1 LSGVGETSGVA
12 VGCFEPLFGDEHRL
26 DWNKMTQDQWGQLKQ
41 TLLETVGQNNFKN
54 WIEPLQLDTIAEG
67 VATFSAPTSFL
78 GNYVS
83 QNFGEL
89 ILHHMTMAG
98 QPVRRLDFRVDS
110 DAQRQVAATPA
121 EPASVQ
127 VNAPA
132 SPAPVQSR
140 PTDDQLPNAPLDA
153 RFTFDTFVVGKP
165 NELAHAAARRVAE
178 GGPVTFNPLFLYG
191 GVGLG
196 KTHLM
201 HAIAWELQS
210 QRPDLNVVY
219 LSAEQFMYRFVQAL
233 RDRKMM
239 DFKQL
244 FRSVDVLM
252 VDDVQFIAG
261 KDSTQEEFFHTFNA
275 LVDQNKQIIIS
286 ADRAPGEIKD
296 MEERIKSRLQCGLV
310 VDLHPTDYELRLGIL
325 QSKVEQYRLQYP
337 DLEIEAGVLEFL
349 AHRISTNV
357 RVLEG
362 ALTRLFA
369 FASLVGRP
377 ITMALTQDCLAD
389 VLRASERKITVEEIQ
404 RKVSEHYNIRL
415 SDMIGPK
422 RVRTYARP
430 RQVAMY
436 LCKQLTSRSLPEIGR
451 RFGGRDH
458 TTVMHGVRRIEE
470 LRAKDGQIAEDLELL
485 RRALEA

>member
-1 LSGVGETSGVA
+1 MDDRQWTELKISLKKSIGE
-12 VGCFEPLFGDEHRL
+12 
-26 DWNKMTQDQWGQLKQ
+26 
-41 TLLETVGQNNFKN
+41 NNFNN
-54 WIEPLQLDTIAEG
+54 WLSPINFSHVEED
-67 VATFSAPTSFL
+67 VAIFKVPTNFL

-83 QNFGEL
+83 QNFSE
-89 ILHHMTMAG
+89 IIVA
-98 QPVRRLDFRVDS
+98 QISSKINKINRIRFEVDS
-110 DAQRQVAATPA
+110 KSNNLANSQP
-121 EPASVQ
+121 S
-127 VNAPA
+127 APA
-132 SPAPVQSR
+132 HISFPKDNELTGA
-140 PTDDQLPNAPLDA
+140 QLDK
-153 RFTFDTFVVGKP
+153 RFTFDAFVVGKP

-178 GGPVTFNPLFLYG
+178 GGDVSFNPLFLYG

-201 HAIAWELQS
+201 HAIAWELS
-210 QRPDLNVVY
+210 NRRPDINVLY

-233 RDRKMM
+233 RERKMM

-244 FRSVDVLM
+244 FRSVDILM

-261 KDSTQEEFFHTFNA
+261 KGSTQEEFFHTFNA

-286 ADRAPGEIKD
+286 GDRAPGEIKD
-296 MEERIKSRLQCGLV
+296 LEDRIKSRLQSGLV

-325 QSKVEQYRLQYP
+325 QSKVERQKQQYP
-337 DLEIEAGVLEFL
+337 ELSIDNNVLEFL
-349 AHRISTNV
+349 ALRISTNV

-369 FASLVGRP
+369 FASLIGRH
-377 ITMALTQDCLAD
+377 ITLEVAQDCLAD

-422 RVRTYARP
+422 RLRTYARP
-430 RQVAMY
+430 RQIAMF
-436 LCKQLTSRSLPEIGR
+436 LSKQLTSRSLPEIGR

-458 TTVMHGVRRIEE
+458 TTVMHGVKRIEE
-470 LRAKDGQIAEDLELL
+470 LRAQDGQIAEDLEML

>member
-1 LSGVGETSGVA
+1 
-12 VGCFEPLFGDEHRL
+12 
-26 DWNKMTQDQWGQLKQ
+26 MTKEQWGQLKQ
-41 TLLETVGQNNFKN
+41 ELLGKVGKHSFTS
-54 WIEPLQLDTIAEG
+54 WIEPLELAGVRDG
-67 VATFSAPTSFL
+67 VATFDVPTTFL

-83 QNFGEL
+83 QNFGDL
-89 ILHHMTMAG
+89 ILYQLNTIA
-98 QPVRRLDFRVDS
+98 PEIRRVHF
-110 DAQRQVAATPA
+110 QVPA
-121 EPASVQ
+121 NASVSPSAPRNHTHAPKPVSQSVAGLTDGQ
-127 VNAPA
+127 VPA
-132 SPAPVQSR
+132 
-140 PTDDQLPNAPLDA
+140 APLDD
-153 RFTFDTFVVGKP
+153 RFTFDSFVVGKP

-210 QRPDLNVVY
+210 KRSDLNVVY

-233 RDRKMM
+233 RDRRMM
-239 DFKQL
+239 DFKEM

-275 LVDQNKQIIIS
+275 LVDQNKQIVIS
-286 ADRAPGEIKD
+286 ADRAPGEIEHLED
-296 MEERIKSRLQCGLV
+296 RIKSRLQCGLV

-325 QSKVEQYRLQYP
+325 QTKVERFRADYLGLQMA
-337 DLEIEAGVLEFL
+337 DGVLEFL

-362 ALTRLFA
+362 ALTRLYA
-369 FASLVGRP
+369 FASLVGHE
-377 ITMALTQDCLAD
+377 ITLELAQDCLAD
-389 VLRASERKITVEEIQ
+389 ILRASERKISIEEIQ
-404 RKVSEHYNIRL
+404 RQVSDHYNIRL

-422 RVRTYARP
+422 RVRSFARP

-436 LCKQLTSRSLPEIGR
+436 LCKQMTSRSLPEIGR

-458 TTVMHGVRRIEE
+458 TTVMHGVKRIEE
-470 LRAKDGQIAEDLELL
+470 LRHQDAQIAEDLELL
-485 RRALEA
+485 RRTLEG

>member
-1 LSGVGETSGVA
+1 
-12 VGCFEPLFGDEHRL
+12 
-26 DWNKMTQDQWGQLKQ
+26 MTKEKWGQLRQ
-41 TLLETVGQNNFKN
+41 RLLKTVGQNNYTT
-54 WIEPLQLDTIAEG
+54 WIEPLKFRDLDGGI
-67 VATFSAPTSFL
+67 ATFDVPTTFM

-83 QNFGEL
+83 QNFSDL
-89 ILHHMTMAG
+89 ILHELKAEDDSI
-98 QPVRRLDFRVDS
+98 RRLSFAVAANSQARPT
-110 DAQRQVAATPA
+110 RQKKPPSVATPA
-121 EPASVQ
+121 ATVPAHS
-127 VNAPA
+127 ALA
-132 SPAPVQSR
+132 
-140 PTDDQLPNAPLDA
+140 TAPLDR
-153 RFTFDTFVVGKP
+153 RFTFDSFVVGKP

-201 HAIAWELQS
+201 HAIAWELQTR
-210 QRPDLNVVY
+210 RPDLNVLY

-239 DFKQL
+239 DFKEI

-296 MEERIKSRLQCGLV
+296 LEERVKSRLQCGLV

-325 QSKVEQYRLQYP
+325 QSKVEQQRLNYP
-337 DLEIEAGVLEFL
+337 GLEIEDGVLEFL

-369 FASLVGRP
+369 FASLVGRE
-377 ITMALTQDCLAD
+377 INMELTQDCLSD

-404 RKVSEHYNIRL
+404 RKVSDHYNIRL

-422 RVRTYARP
+422 RLRSYARP

-436 LCKQLTSRSLPEIGR
+436 LCKKMTSRSLPEIGR

-458 TTVMHGVRRIEE
+458 TTVMHGVKRIEE
-470 LRAKDGQIAEDLELL
+470 LKTQDGQIAEDLELL
-485 RRALEA
+485 RRALEE

>member
-1 LSGVGETSGVA
+1 MTNDAWGE
-12 VGCFEPLFGDEHRL
+12 LKKRL
-26 DWNKMTQDQWGQLKQ
+26 LK
-41 TLLETVGQNNFKN
+41 TVGQNNFSQ
-54 WIEPLQLDTIAEG
+54 WIEPLQMASIQEG
-67 VATFSAPTSFL
+67 VAVLDVPTHFH

-83 QNFGEL
+83 QNFADL
-89 ILHHMTMAG
+89 ILFEFRSTG
-98 QPVRRLDFRVDS
+98 EVVQRLKF
-110 DAQRQVAATPA
+110 QVTA
-121 EPASVQ
+121 
-127 VNAPA
+127 NAPA
-132 SPAPVQSR
+132 KPKLSAPAVAESAPEKTSR
-140 PTDDQLPNAPLDA
+140 TKPAQLDS

-165 NELAHAAARRVAE
+165 NELAHAAARRVSE
-178 GGPVTFNPLFLYG
+178 GGPVTFNPLVLYG

-201 HAIAWELQS
+201 HAIAWELQAR
-210 QRPDLNVVY
+210 QPELNVLY

-233 RDRKMM
+233 SERKMM
-239 DFKQL
+239 DFKFL
-244 FRSVDVLM
+244 FRAVDVLM

-296 MEERIKSRLQCGLV
+296 MEERVKSRLQCGLV
-310 VDLHPTDYELRLGIL
+310 VDLHPTNYELRLGIL
-325 QSKVEQYRLQYP
+325 QSKVQQYRTSYP
-337 DLEIEAGVLEFL
+337 GLTVGDGVLEFL

-369 FASLVGRP
+369 FASLVGRE
-377 ITMALTQDCLAD
+377 IDMELTQDCLAD
-389 VLRASERKITVEEIQ
+389 VLRASERKTTVEEIQ
-404 RKVSEHYNIRL
+404 RKVSEYYNIRL
-415 SDMIGPK
+415 SDIIGPK
-422 RVRTYARP
+422 RLRAYARP

-436 LCKQLTSRSLPEIGR
+436 LSKQLTSRSLPEIGR

-458 TTVMHGVRRIEE
+458 TTVMHGVKRIQE
-470 LRAKDGQIAEDLELL
+470 LQHSDGQIAEDVEIL

>member
-1 LSGVGETSGVA
+1 MDERKWTKLKISLKKSIGENNFNNWLSPVEFSHVNEDVA
-12 VGCFEPLFGDEHRL
+12 V
-26 DWNKMTQDQWGQLKQ
+26 
-41 TLLETVGQNNFKN
+41 
-54 WIEPLQLDTIAEG
+54 
-67 VATFSAPTSFL
+67 FSVPTNFL

-83 QNFGEL
+83 QNFGEIIVAQLSSENDKINRIRFEVNSDLSNFGESQPSTHSPNNVPKDNEL
-89 ILHHMTMAG
+89 ISA
-98 QPVRRLDFRVDS
+98 QLDK
-110 DAQRQVAATPA
+110 
-121 EPASVQ
+121 
-127 VNAPA
+127 
-132 SPAPVQSR
+132 
-140 PTDDQLPNAPLDA
+140 
-153 RFTFDTFVVGKP
+153 RFTFDAFVVGKP

-178 GGPVTFNPLFLYG
+178 GAEVSFNPLFLYG

-201 HAIAWELQS
+201 HAIAWELS
-210 QRPDLNVVY
+210 NRRPDINVLY

-233 RDRKMM
+233 RERKMM

-244 FRSVDVLM
+244 FRSVDILM

-261 KDSTQEEFFHTFNA
+261 KGSTQEEFFHTFNA

-286 ADRAPGEIKD
+286 GDRAPGEIKD
-296 MEERIKSRLQCGLV
+296 LEDRIKSRLQSGLV

-325 QSKVEQYRLQYP
+325 QSKVERQKLQYP
-337 DLEIEAGVLEFL
+337 ELSIDNNVLEFL
-349 AHRISTNV
+349 ALRISTNV

-369 FASLVGRP
+369 FASLIGRH
-377 ITMALTQDCLAD
+377 ITLEVAQDCLAD

-422 RVRTYARP
+422 RLRTYARP
-430 RQVAMY
+430 RQIAMF
-436 LCKQLTSRSLPEIGR
+436 LSKQLTSRSLPEIGR

-458 TTVMHGVRRIEE
+458 TTVMHGVKRIEE
-470 LRAKDGQIAEDLELL
+470 LRSQDGQIAEDLEML

>member
-1 LSGVGETSGVA
+1 MT
-12 VGCFEPLFGDEHRL
+12 DE
-26 DWNKMTQDQWGQLKQ
+26 KWGQVRVNLIK
-41 TLLETVGQNNFKN
+41 TVGQNNYKN
-54 WIEPLQLDTIAEG
+54 WIEPLEFSELDDG
-67 VATFSAPTSFL
+67 VATFFVPTNFM

-83 QNFGEL
+83 QNFGDQ
-89 ILHHMTMAG
+89 ILYQLTTAG
-98 QPVRRLDFRVDS
+98 EAVQRVVFQVPANQTTRPKPAKPV
-110 DAQRQVAATPA
+110 AVAKSSSKAVPG
-121 EPASVQ
+121 
-127 VNAPA
+127 
-132 SPAPVQSR
+132 
-140 PTDDQLPNAPLDA
+140 APLDK
-153 RFTFDTFVVGKP
+153 RFRFETFVVGKP
-165 NELAHAAARRVAE
+165 NELAHAAAKRVAE

-201 HAIAWELQS
+201 HAIAHELQER
-210 QRPDLNVVY
+210 QPELNVVY

-233 RDRKMM
+233 REKRMM
-239 DFKQL
+239 DFKSL

-296 MEERIKSRLQCGLV
+296 MEDRIKSRLQCGLV
-310 VDLHPTDYELRLGIL
+310 VDLHPTDFELRLGVL
-325 QSKVEQYRLQYP
+325 QSKVDQYSAQYP
-337 DLEIEAGVLEFL
+337 GLELDDGVLDFL

-377 ITMALTQDCLAD
+377 ITLELAQDCLAD
-389 VLRASERKITVEEIQ
+389 VLRASDRKITVEEIQ

-422 RVRTYARP
+422 RLRSYARP

-436 LCKQLTSRSLPEIGR
+436 LCKQLTTRSLPEIGR

-458 TTVMHGVRRIEE
+458 TTVMHGVKRIEE
-470 LRAKDGQIAEDLELL
+470 LKVQDSQIADDIELL
-485 RRALEA
+485 RRSLEA

>member
-1 LSGVGETSGVA
+1 
-12 VGCFEPLFGDEHRL
+12 
-26 DWNKMTQDQWGQLKQ
+26 MTNEQWGEMRQKLLKA
-41 TLLETVGQNNFKN
+41 VGQNNYTT
-54 WIEPLQLDTIAEG
+54 WIEPLEFRGLSDG
-67 VATFSAPTSFL
+67 VATFDVPTSFL

-83 QNFGEL
+83 QNFADL
-89 ILHHMTMAG
+89 ILHELHSG
-98 QPVRRLDFRVDS
+98 DPDVRRLKFT
-110 DAQRQVAATPA
+110 VAANADARPTPKPQTA
-121 EPASVQ
+121 APAPRASVMSAL
-127 VNAPA
+127 NP
-132 SPAPVQSR
+132 
-140 PTDDQLPNAPLDA
+140 APLDS
-153 RFTFDTFVVGKP
+153 RFTFDAFVVGKP
-165 NELAHAAARRVAE
+165 NELAHAAAKRVAE

-201 HAIAWELQS
+201 HAIAWELQAR
-210 QRPDLNVVY
+210 RPDMSVLY

-239 DFKQL
+239 DFKEI

-275 LVDQNKQIIIS
+275 LVDQQKQIIIS
-286 ADRAPGEIKD
+286 ADRAPGEITGLED
-296 MEERIKSRLQCGLV
+296 RVKSRLQCGLV

-325 QSKVEQYRLQYP
+325 QSKVEQQRLTYP
-337 DLEIEAGVLEFL
+337 DLRLNDGVLEFL

-369 FASLVGRP
+369 FASLVGRE
-377 ITMALTQDCLAD
+377 ITMELTQDCLAD
-389 VLRASERKITVEEIQ
+389 VLRATDRKITVEEIQ

-422 RVRTYARP
+422 RLRSYARP
-430 RQVAMY
+430 RQIAMY
-436 LCKQLTSRSLPEIGR
+436 LAKQLTSRSLPEIGR

-458 TTVMHGVRRIEE
+458 TTVMHGVKRIEE
-470 LRAKDGQIAEDLELL
+470 LKQSDGQIAEDLELL

>member
-1 LSGVGETSGVA
+1 
-12 VGCFEPLFGDEHRL
+12 
-26 DWNKMTQDQWGQLKQ
+26 MTQNEWGQLRQ
-41 TLLETVGQNNFKN
+41 RLLKTVGQNNYTT
-54 WIEPLQLDTIAEG
+54 WIEPLEFRALDDGI
-67 VATFSAPTSFL
+67 VTFDVPTNFM

-83 QNFGEL
+83 QNFSDL
-89 ILHHMTMAG
+89 ILRELKTEDDT
-98 QPVRRLDFRVDS
+98 VRRLAFSVPANTQPRPTTS
-110 DAQRQVAATPA
+110 DTTT
-121 EPASVQ
+121 
-127 VNAPA
+127 
-132 SPAPVQSR
+132 APVQA
-140 PTDDQLPNAPLDA
+140 PTPKRQSTASNLTAAALDK
-153 RFTFDTFVVGKP
+153 RFTFDSFVVGKP

-201 HAIAWELQS
+201 HAIGWELRNR
-210 QRPDLNVVY
+210 RPDINVLY

-239 DFKQL
+239 DFKEI

-261 KDSTQEEFFHTFNA
+261 KDSTQDEFFHTFNA

-296 MEERIKSRLQCGLV
+296 LEERVKSRLQCGLV

-325 QSKVEQYRLQYP
+325 QSKVEQQQVFYP
-337 DLEIEAGVLEFL
+337 DLSLESGVLEFL
-349 AHRISTNV
+349 ALRISNNV

-369 FASLVGRP
+369 FASLVGRK
-377 ITMALTQDCLAD
+377 IDLDLTQDCLAD

-404 RKVSEHYNIRL
+404 RKVSDHYNIRL

-422 RVRTYARP
+422 RLRSYARP

-436 LCKQLTSRSLPEIGR
+436 LCKHMTSRSLPEIGR

-458 TTVMHGVRRIEE
+458 TTVMHGVKRIDE
-470 LRAKDGQIAEDLELL
+470 LRQQDGQIAEDLELL

>member
-1 LSGVGETSGVA
+1 MDDRKWTKLKISLKKSIGE
-12 VGCFEPLFGDEHRL
+12 
-26 DWNKMTQDQWGQLKQ
+26 
-41 TLLETVGQNNFKN
+41 NNFNN
-54 WIEPLQLDTIAEG
+54 WLSPIEFSHVEED
-67 VATFSAPTSFL
+67 VAIFTVPTNFL

-83 QNFGEL
+83 QNFGEIIVAQISL
-89 ILHHMTMAG
+89 EVNQINRIRFEVDNKSNNLASS
-98 QPVRRLDFRVDS
+98 QPS
-110 DAQRQVAATPA
+110 
-121 EPASVQ
+121 
-127 VNAPA
+127 APA
-132 SPAPVQSR
+132 HISFPKDNELTGA
-140 PTDDQLPNAPLDA
+140 QLDK
-153 RFTFDTFVVGKP
+153 RFTFDAFVVGKP

-178 GGPVTFNPLFLYG
+178 GGDVSFNPLFLYG

-201 HAIAWELQS
+201 HAIAWELS
-210 QRPDLNVVY
+210 NRRPDINVLY

-233 RDRKMM
+233 RERKMM

-244 FRSVDVLM
+244 FRSVDILM

-261 KDSTQEEFFHTFNA
+261 KGSTQEEFFHTFNA

-286 ADRAPGEIKD
+286 GDRAPGEIKD
-296 MEERIKSRLQCGLV
+296 LEDRIKSRLQSGLV

-325 QSKVEQYRLQYP
+325 QSKVERQKQQYP
-337 DLEIEAGVLEFL
+337 ELSIDNNVLEFL
-349 AHRISTNV
+349 ALRISTNV

-369 FASLVGRP
+369 FASLIGRH
-377 ITMALTQDCLAD
+377 ITLEVAQDCLAD

-422 RVRTYARP
+422 RLRTYARP
-430 RQVAMY
+430 RQIAMF
-436 LCKQLTSRSLPEIGR
+436 LSKQLTSRSLPEIGR

-458 TTVMHGVRRIEE
+458 TTVMHGVKRIEE
-470 LRAKDGQIAEDLELL
+470 LRAQDGQIAEDSEML
-485 RRALEA
+485 RRAIEA

>member
-1 LSGVGETSGVA
+1 
-12 VGCFEPLFGDEHRL
+12 
-26 DWNKMTQDQWGQLKQ
+26 MTQEKWGILKEK
-41 TLLETVGQNNFKN
+41 LLNTVGQNNYKT
-54 WIEPLQLDTIAEG
+54 WIEPLEFAALEDG
-67 VATFSAPTSFL
+67 VAKFTVPTIFM

-83 QNFGEL
+83 QNYADL
-89 ILHHMTMAG
+89 ILHELSTAG
-98 QPVRRLDFRVDS
+98 EKVQSLSFG
-110 DAQRQVAATPA
+110 VAANSTTRPVSKSSKPA
-121 EPASVQ
+121 QTAEAKP
-127 VNAPA
+127 APA
-132 SPAPVQSR
+132 RAETATAR
-140 PTDDQLPNAPLDA
+140 NTADQLQTAPLDS
-153 RFTFDTFVVGKP
+153 RFTFDSFVVGKP
-165 NELAHAAARRVAE
+165 NELAHAAARRVSE
-178 GGPVTFNPLFLYG
+178 GGPVTFNPLVLYG

-201 HAIAWELQS
+201 HAIAWELGA
-210 QRPDLNVVY
+210 RKPELNVLY

-233 RDRKMM
+233 RERRTM
-239 DFKQL
+239 DFKHL

-261 KDSTQEEFFHTFNA
+261 KDGTQEEFFHTFNA

-296 MEERIKSRLQCGLV
+296 LEDRVKSRLQCGLV

-325 QSKVEQYRLQYP
+325 QSKIQQYRSTYP
-337 DLEIEAGVLEFL
+337 GLEICDGVLEFL
-349 AHRISTNV
+349 AQRISTNV

-377 ITMALTQDCLAD
+377 IDMDLTQDCLAD

-404 RKVSEHYNIRL
+404 RKVSDYYNIRL
-415 SDMIGPK
+415 SDIIGPK
-422 RVRTYARP
+422 RLRSYARP

-470 LRAKDGQIAEDLELL
+470 LKTTDGQIAEDVEIL

>member
-1 LSGVGETSGVA
+1 MNQEHWGVVQDRLCKTLGE
-12 VGCFEPLFGDEHRL
+12 
-26 DWNKMTQDQWGQLKQ
+26 
-41 TLLETVGQNNFKN
+41 NNYKT
-54 WIEPLQLDTIAEG
+54 WIEPLEFGGMAEEG
-67 VATFSAPTSFL
+67 VVRLLAPTGFF
-78 GNYVS
+78 GTYVS
-83 QNFGEL
+83 QNYGDVL
-89 ILHHMTMAG
+89 LAQLSVMNNDI
-98 QPVRRLDFRVDS
+98 RRVQFD
-110 DAQRQVAATPA
+110 VAAHQTPGDAKPARNA
-121 EPASVQ
+121 EPAAEACAVDVSSQ
-127 VNAPA
+127 GKAD
-132 SPAPVQSR
+132 S
-140 PTDDQLPNAPLDA
+140 DLLPGAPLDK
-153 RFTFDTFVVGKP
+153 RFTFDRFVVGKP

-201 HAIAWELQS
+201 HAIAWELS
-210 QRPDLNVVY
+210 RRSPDLNVLY

-233 RDRKMM
+233 RERRMM

-286 ADRAPGEIKD
+286 ADRAPDEIKD
-296 MEERIKSRLQCGLV
+296 LENRIRSRLQQGLV

-325 QSKVEQYRLQYP
+325 QSKVDIYRAQYP
-337 DLEIEAGVLEFL
+337 DFKIEDGVLEFL
-349 AHRISTNV
+349 SHRISTNV

-369 FASLVGRP
+369 FSSLVGKP
-377 ITMALTQDCLAD
+377 IDMDLVHDSLAD
-389 VLRASERKITVEEIQ
+389 VLRASERKISIEEIQ
-404 RKVSEHYNIRL
+404 RKVAEHYNIRL

-422 RVRTYARP
+422 RLRTFARP
-430 RQVAMY
+430 RQIAMY
-436 LCKQLTSRSLPEIGR
+436 LCKQLTRRSLPEIGR

-458 TTVMHGVRRIEE
+458 TTVMHGVKRIEE
-470 LRAKDGQIAEDLELL
+470 LRIQDGQIDEDIEML

>member
-1 LSGVGETSGVA
+1 MDEKIWTKLKISLKKSIGENNFNNWLSPISFSYVDEDVA
-12 VGCFEPLFGDEHRL
+12 VF
-26 DWNKMTQDQWGQLKQ
+26 
-41 TLLETVGQNNFKN
+41 TV
-54 WIEPLQLDTIAEG
+54 
-67 VATFSAPTSFL
+67 PTNFL

-83 QNFGEL
+83 QNWGEL
-89 ILHHMTMAG
+89 IIGQISSESDKINRIRFEVDPDLNNFRETQPSPPAHISIQKDNELAG
-98 QPVRRLDFRVDS
+98 AQLDK
-110 DAQRQVAATPA
+110 
-121 EPASVQ
+121 
-127 VNAPA
+127 
-132 SPAPVQSR
+132 
-140 PTDDQLPNAPLDA
+140 
-153 RFTFDTFVVGKP
+153 RFTFDAFVVGKP

-178 GGPVTFNPLFLYG
+178 GGDVSFNPLFLYG

-201 HAIAWELQS
+201 HAIAWELS
-210 QRPDLNVVY
+210 NRRPDINVLY

-233 RDRKMM
+233 RERKMM

-244 FRSVDVLM
+244 FRSVDILM

-261 KDSTQEEFFHTFNA
+261 KGSTQEEFFHTFNA

-286 ADRAPGEIKD
+286 GDRAPGEIKD
-296 MEERIKSRLQCGLV
+296 LEDRIKSRLQSGLV

-325 QSKVEQYRLQYP
+325 QSKVERQKQQYP
-337 DLEIEAGVLEFL
+337 ELSIDNNVLEFL
-349 AHRISTNV
+349 ALRISTNV

-369 FASLVGRP
+369 FASLIGRH
-377 ITMALTQDCLAD
+377 ITLEVAQDCLAD

-422 RVRTYARP
+422 RLRTYARP
-430 RQVAMY
+430 RQIAMF
-436 LCKQLTSRSLPEIGR
+436 LSKQLTSRSLPEIGR

-470 LRAKDGQIAEDLELL
+470 LRAQDGQIAEDLEML

>member
-1 LSGVGETSGVA
+1 
-12 VGCFEPLFGDEHRL
+12 
-26 DWNKMTQDQWGQLKQ
+26 MTQEQWGQLQ
-41 TLLETVGQNNFKN
+41 QNLLKTVGRNNFAT
-54 WIEPLQLDTIAEG
+54 WIEPLEFQDIIDG
-67 VATFSAPTSFL
+67 VATFEVPTTFL

-83 QNFGEL
+83 QNFGDL
-89 ILHHMTMAG
+89 ILHKLSEVDAG
-98 QPVRRLDFRVDS
+98 VRRINFRVAANLAQRPLVSAQAHS
-110 DAQRQVAATPA
+110 DAAPSPVAVDPAPAPIASPTPVAAKEELIPA
-121 EPASVQ
+121 
-127 VNAPA
+127 
-132 SPAPVQSR
+132 
-140 PTDDQLPNAPLDA
+140 APLDS
-153 RFTFDTFVVGKP
+153 RFSFDTFVVGKP

-201 HAIAWELQS
+201 HAIAWELQT

-296 MEERIKSRLQCGLV
+296 LEDRIKSRLQCGLV

-325 QSKVEQYRLQYP
+325 QSKVELHSAQYP
-337 DLEIEAGVLEFL
+337 GLELAAGVLEFL

-377 ITMALTQDCLAD
+377 ITMELTQDCLAD

-422 RVRTYARP
+422 RVRSYARP

-458 TTVMHGVRRIEE
+458 TTVMHGVKRIEE
-470 LRAKDGQIAEDLELL
+470 LRVQDGQIAEDVELL